1 MKVVAAI
8 LIYNK
13 KVLAF
18 RRPYIRND
26 SLISLKYEFPGGK
39 VKKNENEITA
49 LKRELQEEL
58 SLNIG
63 NFKKFYF
70 TSHDYIKYSVD
81 ISFYLNELK
90 HINFKLNFHNEYK
103 IICIEDLKELDWLQ
117 ADYSVIDYIQKNG
130 LRNNLI

>member
-58 SLNIG
+58 SLNID

-90 HINFKLNFHNEYK
+90 HLNFKLNFHNEYK

-130 LRNNLI
+130 LGINLI